1 MRIAPEIAFR
11 RVEPDPVI
19 EKMILEGVDALERA
33 FDRIMSCRIMVELPD
48 RRHETGNLYHVR
60 IDITVPGA
68 EIVVDRAPPE
78 HAADEDLARAVD
90 DAFDRARRRL
100 NDFAAQRRG
109 DVKTHEE
116 PAHGVVARLF
126 PEYGFIDADD
136 GLEVYFHRNSL
147 VDGRYDDLEEGVELN
162 FLVEQGDEGPQATSV
177 KVLA

>member
-1 MRIAPEIAFR
+1 MRIEPEIAFR
-11 RVEPDPVI
+11 HIEPDPAI
-19 EKMILEGVDALERA
+19 EKLILEGIDALESA
-33 FDRIMSCRIMVELPD
+33 FDRIMSCRIMIELPD

-60 IDITVPGA
+60 IDLTVPGA

-78 HAADEDLARAVD
+78 HVADEDLTRAIA

-109 DVKTHEE
+109 EVKAHEE
-116 PAHGVVARLF
+116 SARGHVARLL
-126 PEYGFIDADD
+126 PDYGFIDADD

-147 VDGRYDDLEEGVELN
+147 IEGRYDDLEEGMELN

-177 KVLA
+177 RVVG